1 MVLLRYSTSRI
12 SCEMVR
18 SRLEYTTTIISDSCD
33 RYWRFLM
40 VLLRYSTSRIS
51 CEMVRSRLEYTTP
64 EIPNGV
70 IEVQYQ

>member
-18 SRLEYTTTIISDSCD
+18 SRLEYTT
-33 RYWRFLM
+33 L
-40 VLLRYSTSRIS
+40 
-51 CEMVRSRLEYTTP
+51 